1 MPSRI
6 SPLQISAYT
15 ATSAVGV
22 GKEVL
27 ADALAQS
34 RSGLRANDF
43 GDAPLPTWIGRV
55 DGLEEVRLPESLA
68 HWDCRNNRLAWLG
81 LQADGFLE
89 AVAAAREKYGASRVA
104 LILGTSTAS
113 IGETELAYTQLDE
126 QGMFPPNQRRARVHT
141 PHSLAMFTQQ
151 LLGISGPSETISTAC
166 SSSAKVFA
174 SAERLIRLGL
184 ADAAVVG
191 GADTLCG
198 SVLFGFNSL
207 ELVSSEPCRPFDAS
221 RKGISLGEAAG
232 FALLERGRGP
242 LELLGYGEASD
253 AHHMSTPHPEGLG
266 AEKALDDALARA
278 GVAVESIDYI
288 NMHGTASIGET
299 ELAYTL
305 LDEQGMFPP
314 EQRRAAV
321 HTPHSLAMFAQQL
334 LGITGPS
341 ETISTACSSSAKV
354 FASAERL
361 IRLGLADAA
370 VVGGADTLCGS
381 VLFGFNSLELVSSEP
396 CRPFDASRK
405 GISLGEAAGFALV
418 ERVQTGAD
426 AAPLHLLGYGE
437 ASDAHH
443 MSTPHPEGLG
453 AERALDEALARAGLA
468 PEAIDYINMHGTAS
482 QKNDEVEG
490 ALVARRFPARTH
502 ASSTKGFMGHT
513 LGAAGIVEAVISL
526 LAIERGLMPGTV
538 NTRTLDEGFGPQIK
552 LEPAHGEVRYALS
565 NSFGFGGNNCSLVFG
580 KAAAA

>member
-6 SPLQISAYT
+6 PPLQISAFT

-22 GKEVL
+22 GKEAL

-55 DGLEEVRLPESLA
+55 DGIEEVRLPELLA
-68 HWDCRNNRLAWLG
+68 QWDCRNNRLAFMG
-81 LQADGFLE
+81 LQADGFIE
-89 AVAAAREKYGASRVA
+89 AVAAAREKYGASRIA

-113 IGETELAYTQLDE
+113 IGETELAYTQLDAE
-126 QGMFPPNQRRARVHT
+126 GSFPPNQRRPAVHT
-141 PHSLAMFTQQ
+141 PHSLAMFTQE

-207 ELVSSEPCRPFDAS
+207 ELVSTEPCRPFDA
-221 RKGISLGEAAG
+221 
-232 FALLERGRGP
+232 ER
-242 LELLGYGEASD
+242 
-253 AHHMSTPHPEGLG
+253 
-266 AEKALDDALARA
+266 
-278 GVAVESIDYI
+278 
-288 NMHGTASIGET
+288 N
-299 ELAYTL
+299 
-305 LDEQGMFPP
+305 
-314 EQRRAAV
+314 
-321 HTPHSLAMFAQQL
+321 
-334 LGITGPS
+334 
-341 ETISTACSSSAKV
+341 
-354 FASAERL
+354 
-361 IRLGLADAA
+361 
-370 VVGGADTLCGS
+370 
-381 VLFGFNSLELVSSEP
+381 
-396 CRPFDASRK
+396 

-418 ERVQTGAD
+418 ERVQTGA
-426 AAPLHLLGYGE
+426 AASSLLLLGYGE

-468 PEAIDYINMHGTAS
+468 PDDIDYINMHGTSS

-490 ALVARRFPARTH
+490 ALVARRFPAHTH

-526 LAIERGLMPGTV
+526 LAIERGLKPGTV
-538 NTRTLDEGFGPQIK
+538 NTRTLDEGFGPQIQ
-552 LEPAHGEVRYALS
+552 LAPVHGEVRYVLS

-580 KAAAA
+580 KAPA